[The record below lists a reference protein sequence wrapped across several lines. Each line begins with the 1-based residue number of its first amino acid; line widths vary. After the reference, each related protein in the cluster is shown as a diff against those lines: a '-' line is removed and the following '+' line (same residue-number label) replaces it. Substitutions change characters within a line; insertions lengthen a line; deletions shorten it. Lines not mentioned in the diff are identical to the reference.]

1 MSIFTIFLFAH
12 HCFFHLLLSI
22 QLNFFFLNKNLWLL
36 REAPWMVN
44 SVFAWRCL
52 YFTWIQILNEIVP
65 GYRIRGWQFP
75 SAFWKYCPK
84 ALWPLLLLRA
94 LGQGCCH
101 SFVGSLF
108 LSDCVKDALCHWMVW
123 LTDICY
129 YWNMRGWMGPEQIL
143 FVGSCLCQSNESTKS
158 ALFWQLTHTC
168 SQEKTVLSNGSD
180 PLTRPLPEAKSWP
193 QDPGITQ
200 GARLNDRWSICPHK
214 PLRESESALK
224 GRNRTVVHTIPG
236 SGYLVYTLPA
246 CPVLTFGLGYKNV
259 KKDTL
264 KHWGSLRCRVQ
275 SRAPPHLGLSVV
287 L

>member
-1 MSIFTIFLFAH
+1 MCTHLTKIRRTRLHIVFKPSIGRNNHCYFIQQIHIELPRCLFLLFFLFAH
-12 HCFFHLLLSI
+12 YCFVHLLLSI
-22 QLNFFFLNKNLWLL
+22 QLHLFFFLNKNLWLF
-36 REAPWMVN
+36 REALWMVN

-129 YWNMRGWMGPEQIL
+129 DWNMRGWWALSKYFLWGPVCVNQMSQPSQHC
-143 FVGSCLCQSNESTKS
+143 FGSS
-158 ALFWQLTHTC
+158 LTH
-168 SQEKTVLSNGSD
+168 
-180 PLTRPLPEAKSWP
+180 
-193 QDPGITQ
+193 
-200 GARLNDRWSICPHK
+200 
-214 PLRESESALK
+214 ALK
-224 GRNRTVVHTIPG
+224 KKLLCPMGVIHLPGHFLWPSPGHRT
-236 SGYLVYTLPA
+236 
-246 CPVLTFGLGYKNV
+246 LG
-259 KKDTL
+259 
-264 KHWGSLRCRVQ
+264 
-275 SRAPPHLGLSVV
+275 
-287 L
+287 